1 MHNRYSYISI
11 TTTKT
16 ISRHLVNKQTNK
28 LGNTSR
34 KNLKNY
40 ILNLKNYILVDAREC
55 ELFTDMLTTSESRE
69 GYEENLKN
77 YTSLHLLDHLI
88 GKK

>member
-1 MHNRYSYISI
+1 M

-16 ISRHLVNKQTNK
+16 ISKHLLNKLTNK
-28 LGNTSR
+28 LGKTLR

-40 ILNLKNYILVDAREC
+40 ILNLKNYILGDAKEC
-55 ELFTDMLTTSESRE
+55 ELFTDMLTISESRE

-77 YTSLHLLDHLI
+77 YTSLHLLDPLI